1 MPHTMV
7 NPSFESWDMD
17 PSEGGYAPV
26 GWTIT
31 KAGAAELITNGHFAS
46 NDLTGWTAAAG
57 WAATTGKAVHTAGIA
72 DTTPLQQNISLA
84 NAKLYTIVVKVSGR
98 TAGTL
103 TLSIE
108 NGTISPVSG
117 VISTPNVYFFTL
129 TATATDATSMLAL
142 TPNAAFDGT
151 VEYVSV
157 RINEISNALQARK
170 HSDCGPFPSCDALD
184 IAIDATPNKVTASAV
199 LTLVALHDYCFSF
212 LHKWYH
218 DNPLV
223 VDPAA
228 AGHTPTITI
237 KTHDASLS
245 LQADLTWAAG
255 AYAFPITMFAALTQF
270 RRHFTSPAGDTSFL
284 VVFDSD
290 DMQGATVYKEH
301 IVLDNFHCEDLTEAG
316 IN

>member
-1 MPHTMV
+1 
-7 NPSFESWDMD
+7 MD
-17 PSEGGYAPV
+17 PSEGGYAPT

-31 KAGAAELITNGHFAS
+31 KAGAAELVTNGHFAS

-57 WAATTGKAVHTAGIA
+57 WAATTGSAVHTAGIA

-84 NAKLYTIVVKVSGR
+84 NTKVYQVIVKTSGR

-103 TLSIE
+103 TLSCE
-108 NGTISPVSG
+108 NATISPVSG
-117 VISTPNVYFFTL
+117 VISSANVYFFTL

-142 TPNAAFDGT
+142 TPNAAFDGQVDYIT
-151 VEYVSV
+151 V
-157 RINEISNALQARK
+157 RINEISNATRARN
-170 HSDCGPFPSCDALD
+170 HADCGPFPSCDALD

-199 LTLVALHDYCFSF
+199 LTLQEVHDYCFSF
-212 LHKWYH
+212 RHLWYH
-218 DNPLV
+218 DNVAV
-223 VDPAA
+223 VDPNVAA
-228 AGHTPTITI
+228 HTPTITI

-255 AYAFPITMFAALTQF
+255 AYAFPITLSATKEQF
-270 RRHFTSPAGDTSFL
+270 RKHFTSPTGDTSFL

-301 IVLDNFHCEDLTEAG
+301 IVLDDFHCEDLTDAG
-316 IN
+316 LV